1 MAKKKTTTKRRR
13 SAPKAKRAPSRRPV
27 KQAGFGLSPMA
38 MILGI
43 GGAVAAPLL
52 LPKLPIEDARVRNG
66 LGAAVGFLGAKMAA
80 KQMPELVPAFVGFG
94 IGSGVLL
101 AADLFP
107 DLGKMLPTKERTIG
121 RLKQSELDRI
131 REAVKNRMSIQGS
144 GMPVIRGMGVPVI
157 NGLPDME
164 QFTG

>member
-1 MAKKKTTTKRRR
+1 MAKKKTAPKRRR
-13 SAPKAKRAPSRRPV
+13 SPSKPARRASRRPV

-52 LPKLPIEDARVRNG
+52 LPKLPIEDGRVRNG
-66 LGAAVGFLGAKMAA
+66 LGAAVGFLGAKFAA

-107 DLGKMLPTKERTIG
+107 DLGKMMPTKERTIG
-121 RLKQSELDRI
+121 RLNQSELDRI
-131 REAVKNRMSIQGS
+131 RQAVKGRMAIQGS
-144 GMPVIRGMGVPVI
+144 GMPVIQGMGVPVI
-157 NGLPDME
+157 AGLPDVDG
-164 QFTG
+164 FTG